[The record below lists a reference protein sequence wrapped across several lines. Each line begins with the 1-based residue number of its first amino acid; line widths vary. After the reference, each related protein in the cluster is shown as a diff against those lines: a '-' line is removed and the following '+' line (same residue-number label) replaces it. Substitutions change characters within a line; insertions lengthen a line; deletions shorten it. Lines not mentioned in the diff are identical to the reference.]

1 MAEPPRGGSG
11 GLRMAI
17 IAIVLIVLIVIAI
30 IGYAVV
36 GYAAGESRVSAAE
49 KSLNAVVSDQNKLTN
64 TFKEIDT
71 KFQGVNTG
79 SNFDAAQAKT
89 LLGQFIS
96 DSQDATNTVL
106 KDQTSL
112 TAASTKLDQQQW
124 LTAIDKGNINKAH
137 ARIDHAQKALA
148 SAKVVSDDYVQDG
161 QFLQSFMD
169 VILDLDKLSAS
180 ASASDLPGAK
190 AVVATLKTHVDTA
203 TRLSTAPGLPT
214 QMHALMVDFQ
224 TLTSDFG
231 KLIDSA
237 IAGDETGLTTYSDKL
252 QADVTKLGTYNFDQM
267 GSDVTA
273 FYKPYIDNF
282 NSEMSAATA

>member
-1 MAEPPRGGSG
+1 
-11 GLRMAI
+11 MAI

-96 DSQDATNTVL
+96 DSQDATNTVV

>member
-1 MAEPPRGGSG
+1 
-11 GLRMAI
+11 MAI

-96 DSQDATNTVL
+96 DSQDATNTVV

-180 ASASDLPGAK
+180 ASTSDLPGAK

>member
-17 IAIVLIVLIVIAI
+17 IAIVLIALIVIAI

>member
-17 IAIVLIVLIVIAI
+17 IAIVLIALIVIAI

-96 DSQDATNTVL
+96 DSQDATNTVV

-231 KLIDSA
+231 RLIDSA

>member
-1 MAEPPRGGSG
+1 
-11 GLRMAI
+11 MAI
-17 IAIVLIVLIVIAI
+17 IAIVLIALIVIAI

-71 KFQGVNTG
+71 RFQGVNTG

>member
-1 MAEPPRGGSG
+1 
-11 GLRMAI
+11 MAI
-17 IAIVLIVLIVIAI
+17 IAIVLIALIVIAI